1 MDWIRTCT
9 VASAAFALG
18 ASATLQQTKPAALDP
33 NGLKA
38 MVEGLGYE
46 VKVMNTE
53 PGKEKFEIPTKT
65 ANFNVPV
72 AAEISPSKNY
82 IWLTVNLGTNS
93 PTKKHEQLLKEN
105 ANIQPSFFYITSKG
119 SLMMAQP
126 LDNREL
132 TPAIMKR
139 CLDKIVNDVDKTS
152 ASWKD

>member
-1 MDWIRTCT
+1 MELIRTCA
-9 VASAAFALG
+9 VATAAFALG
-18 ASATLQQTKPAALDP
+18 TTATLHQTKPGALDP
-33 NGLKA
+33 NSLKA

-46 VKVMNTE
+46 VKAINTE
-53 PGKEKFEIPTKT
+53 PGKEKFEIPAKT

-82 IWLTVNLGTNS
+82 IWLTVHLGANS

-119 SLMMAQP
+119 ALMMAQP
-126 LDNREL
+126 LDNREV
-132 TPAIMKR
+132 TAAIMKR
-139 CLDKIVNDVDKTS
+139 CLEKIINDVDKTA